1 MASSLSSELRVKGYA
16 VVSSGSEDYSFDFI
30 AAKQDEIV
38 AIKLVER
45 FDSKVR
51 RAAEDLK
58 RLGKSLDLAPL
69 LVCHEGAVEDSLST
83 YRGIP
88 SLSYETLR
96 RLIKGEEVPF
106 IYFSRGGVY
115 VKIRGEVVKAKRR
128 ERGMSLGE
136 LAYSLGVTRR
146 MAYEYETGRADATLE
161 VASRLV
167 RMFGDE
173 VVEKLSFKSIHE
185 YFSSRQAPE
194 ETPSDRVRDPL
205 LKRFLE
211 VLDELGYTRY
221 LLERAPFQI
230 AAGKHEERRRLLI
243 RKAERGSGV
252 EDRVTVDVARVCRSQ
267 AILVTEEE
275 VRVEG
280 RYVIKVPSH
289 ALEEAELKE
298 LVLEALSTCTL
309 S

>member
-1 MASSLSSELRVKGYA
+1 M
-16 VVSSGSEDYSFDFI
+16 
-30 AAKQDEIV
+30 
-38 AIKLVER
+38 
-45 FDSKVR
+45 
-51 RAAEDLK
+51 
-58 RLGKSLDLAPL
+58 
-69 LVCHEGAVEDSLST
+69 
-83 YRGIP
+83 
-88 SLSYETLR
+88 
-96 RLIKGEEVPF
+96 
-106 IYFSRGGVY
+106 
-115 VKIRGEVVKAKRR
+115 
-128 ERGMSLGE
+128 
-136 LAYSLGVTRR
+136 
-146 MAYEYETGRADATLE
+146 
-161 VASRLV
+161 
-167 RMFGDE
+167 
-173 VVEKLSFKSIHE
+173 EKLSFKSIHE

-230 AAGKHEERRRLLI
+230 AAGKREERRRLLI
-243 RKAERGSGV
+243 RKAEKGSGV

-280 RYVIKVPSH
+280 RYVIKVPGH
-289 ALEEAELKE
+289 ALEESELKE